1 MTTGT
6 AAVGKGTSRRLGLV
20 LATCCA
26 GQFLVVLDASVMNV
40 ALPSI
45 RTALHFHTDSL
56 QWIINAYTIVFAGF
70 LLLGGRLADLYGRRR
85 VFLGGIGV
93 FTLASLAGGLA
104 WNPASLLLARGA
116 QGLGAAIM
124 APATLTVLGTTFTDR
139 DQRAK
144 AFGLWGAVAAGGGAV
159 GALIGGVITE
169 WLSWRWILLV
179 NVPAGAVLAAG
190 VLYSVTESRKDEEDR
205 QADVP
210 GAIAI
215 TLGLMA
221 LVYAIV
227 RSEEEGWGS
236 PQILGF
242 LVAGVVL
249 LALFVLNEARMDR
262 HPLVPL
268 SIFKNR
274 SVTAA
279 NLVAFTSTAALWGT
293 FFLFTLL
300 LQLVLGYSPLETGFA
315 YLPLSLGILVA
326 ARGIA
331 SLVPRL
337 GPRPLLVTGLLM
349 SSAGLA
355 WLSRASAGAD
365 FLTDLFGPTLVL
377 GVGQGLISA
386 SMTVAG
392 TSEVGYREQGLVSGL
407 LNTSRQVG
415 GALGLG
421 ILSVIAAAHTS
432 AAGGAPG
439 QASRAALA
447 DGFGRAFLVSA
458 LFPLIGVAAA
468 LAVPRVRKE
477 EPRDA
482 GRGEAPAAA
491 RTGGKRS

>member
-1 MTTGT
+1 VTSVTTET
-6 AAVGKGTSRRLGLV
+6 AVAEKGTSERPGLV
-20 LATCCA
+20 LAVCCA

-45 RTALHFHTDSL
+45 QTALHFRTGSL

-70 LLLGGRLADLYGRRR
+70 LLLGGRLADIYGRRR

-104 WNPASLLLARGA
+104 WNPASLLAARGV

-139 DQRAK
+139 ERRAR
-144 AFGLWGAVAAGGGAV
+144 AFGLWGAVAAGGGAI
-159 GALIGGVITE
+159 GALVGGAITE

-179 NVPAGAVLAAG
+179 NVPVGVLLTAGAAYA
-190 VLYSVTESRKDEEDR
+190 VTESRKDDGDR
-205 QADVP
+205 RMDLP
-210 GAIAI
+210 GALAI
-215 TLGLMA
+215 TAGLIL
-221 LVYAIV
+221 LVYGIV
-227 RSEEEGWGS
+227 RSEKEGWGS
-236 PQILGF
+236 PQIIVSLG
-242 LVAGVVL
+242 LAVVL
-249 LALFVLNEARMDR
+249 LVLFAVNEARRRDR

-268 SIFKNR
+268 GIFRNR

-279 NLVAFTSTAALWGT
+279 NLVAFSSTAALWGT

-315 YLPLSLGILVA
+315 YLPLSLGIVVA

-331 SLVPRL
+331 PLVPKT
-337 GPRPLLVTGLLM
+337 GPRPLLVAGLLL
-349 SSAGLA
+349 SAAGLA
-355 WLSRASAGAD
+355 WLSRAGAD
-365 FLTDLFGPTLVL
+365 AGFLADLFGPTLVL
-377 GVGQGLISA
+377 GIGQGLVSA

-421 ILSVIAAAHTS
+421 ILAVVAAAHTS
-432 AAGGAPG
+432 AVAHGGHATE
-439 QASRAALA
+439 RALA
-447 DGFGRAFLVSA
+447 AGFDRALLVSA
-458 LFPLIGVAAA
+458 LFPLLGVAAA
-468 LAVPRVRKE
+468 LAVPKVR
-477 EPRDA
+477 PDQDRDA
-482 GRGEAPAAA
+482 RG
-491 RTGGKRS
+491 

>member
-1 MTTGT
+1 MTTDT
-6 AAVGKGTSRRLGLV
+6 AAPAKGAPRRLGLV

-45 RTALHFHTDSL
+45 RNALHFQTDSL

-85 VFLGGIGV
+85 VFLGGIAV

-104 WNPASLLLARGA
+104 WNPASLLVARGV

-144 AFGLWGAVAAGGGAV
+144 AFGMWGAVAAGGGAV

-179 NVPAGAVLAAG
+179 NVPVGAVLAAA
-190 VLYSVTESRKDEEDR
+190 VMYAVTESRKDDGDR
-205 QADVP
+205 EADVR
-210 GAIAI
+210 GSVAI
-215 TLGLMA
+215 TVGLIS

-227 RSEEEGWGS
+227 RSEREGWGS

-242 LVAGVVL
+242 LAVGVVL
-249 LALFVLNEARMDR
+249 LALFVLNEAKMDR

-268 SIFKNR
+268 SIFRNR

-331 SLVPRL
+331 SLVPKL
-337 GPRPLLVTGLLM
+337 GPRPLLVTGLLL
-349 SSAGLA
+349 SAAGLA

-377 GVGQGLISA
+377 GVGQGIISA

-392 TSEVGYREQGLVSGL
+392 TAEVGYREQGLVSGL

-421 ILSVIAAAHTS
+421 ILSLIAAAHTS
-432 AAGGAPG
+432 GAGGGAQ
-439 QASRAALA
+439 QASREALA

-458 LFPLIGVAAA
+458 LFPLVGVLAA
-468 LAVPRVRKE
+468 LAVPRVRPE
-477 EPRDA
+477 EKQDGKQDGQRAA
-482 GRGEAPAAA
+482 G
-491 RTGGKRS
+491 